1 MIGIPLTRKL
11 ALFVSL
17 LLILSVF
24 FVTISKPVGAQ
35 GAPSIAVANA
45 PSSAG
50 AGQKVTIGW
59 EVKGTGKISHTAVH
73 WDTKP
78 GNPADFKSYAKATP
92 DFVAIDPPQNAP
104 KNYSASIDIPSSGAV
119 YYIVHA
125 IVDGKDVYN
134 PGGEATIKV
143 IVPPRVGGGIG
154 GVGGLG
160 GVPGVGQPQQQQ
172 QPPAANAA
180 YNVPGPDPTVIA
192 LIGGILVIAVIAFV
206 VRSRRKSDSL

>member
-17 LLILSVF
+17 LLLLSVF
-24 FVTISKPVGAQ
+24 FVTISTPVVAQ
-35 GAPSIAVANA
+35 GAPSIAVASA

-50 AGQKVTIGW
+50 AGQKVTIEW
-59 EVKGTGKISHTAVH
+59 EVKGAGKISHTEVH

-92 DFVAIDPPQNAP
+92 NFAVIDPPQDTP
-104 KNYSASIDIPSSGAV
+104 KNYSASIDIPSSGTV
-119 YYIVHA
+119 YYVVHA
-125 IVDGKDVYN
+125 IVDGNDVYN
-134 PGGEATIKV
+134 LGGEKNIKV
-143 IVPPRVGGGIG
+143 IVPPRIGGGIG

-172 QPPAANAA
+172 QPAAASAA
-180 YNVPGPDPTVIA
+180 YNVPGPDPTVVA
-192 LIGGILVIAVIAFV
+192 LIGGIFVVVVIAFV
-206 VRSRRKSDSL
+206 VRSRRKKDGL